1 MIHNYIDSENNS
13 MGRSRSEV
21 IAEFSAEL
29 SKAGLIVGGEP
40 IGDGVLHRVPVVGD
54 RPGKTS
60 GSYVLHIDERPAGH
74 IQNWKQGI
82 KQPWR
87 ADGQR
92 SPVDSAIAEKI
103 SHATAVTR
111 LARHARQVEAAVGA
125 RQLIAMAQSATRHP
139 YLARKNVAAHGLFI
153 GESGRILMPLAD
165 VDGEIWNVQK
175 INRDGSSKR
184 FLKGGRVEGLF
195 HAVGDVPKAETVVIV
210 EGYATG
216 ATIFEATGLPVAIAC
231 NAGNLKAVCENL
243 RVAYPR
249 KIFVVAGDNDQ
260 HLTSMIDA
268 DGNPKLNVGLI
279 KAQEAAFAID
289 AITLI
294 PSFPVGS
301 VLTDWNDY
309 ASAFSYT
316 EVREIFSAA
325 L

>member
-1 MIHNYIDSENNS
+1 MQK
-13 MGRSRSEV
+13 SRSAV

-87 ADGQR
+87 ADGR
-92 SPVDSAIAEKI
+92 WSPVDAAIAERI
-103 SHATAVTR
+103 SQATVAAR
-111 LARHARQVEAAVGA
+111 RARHARQVETAVRA

-139 YLARKNVAAHGLFI
+139 YLARKRVAAHGLFI
-153 GESGRILMPLAD
+153 GESGRLLMPLAD
-165 VDGEIWNVQK
+165 IGGEIWNVQK

-184 FLKGGRVEGLF
+184 FLKGGRIEGLF
-195 HAVGDVPKAETVVIV
+195 HAVGDVLEAETVVIV

-243 RVAYPR
+243 RGAYPR

-260 HLTSMIDA
+260 HLASMIDA
-268 DGNPKLNVGLI
+268 NGNSRPNVGLI

-289 AITLI
+289 AMTLI
-294 PSFPVGS
+294 PSFPAGS
-301 VLTDWNDY
+301 ALTDWNDY
-309 ASAFSYT
+309 ASAFSYS
-316 EVREIFSAA
+316 ELREIFRAA